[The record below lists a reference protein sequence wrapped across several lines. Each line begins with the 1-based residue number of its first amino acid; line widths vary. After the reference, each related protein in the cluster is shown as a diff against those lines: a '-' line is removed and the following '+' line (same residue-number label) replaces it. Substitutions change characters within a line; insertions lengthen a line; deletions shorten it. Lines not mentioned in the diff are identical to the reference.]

1 MLVVQRQQVHFYLIN
16 LLCKKGQSKQNAVT
30 KYIHGLF
37 WKDVKRRKGKEE
49 KHENKRKNIIK
60 DHIH

>member
-37 WKDVKRRKGKEE
+37 WKDVKGEKERKRNMKIKE
-49 KHENKRKNIIK
+49 KNIIK